1 MKSKKKT
8 VTSKVDVKKFST
20 TKPKLLSGGN
30 PQIPIGYGDKP
41 VQDYIKAMPGWK
53 RKIGQR
59 LDNLVVEAVPKAE
72 KAVKWNSPFYG
83 LKDQGWFLSFH
94 CFTKYIKL
102 TFFKGTLLKPPP
114 PEESK
119 HKEVRYLNIYE
130 DEAVDE
136 TQLKEWIK
144 QASKLPG
151 EKL

>member
-1 MKSKKKT
+1 MKSKKKK
-8 VTSKVDVKKFST
+8 VTSKVDVKKSST

-83 LKDQGWFLSFH
+83 L
-94 CFTKYIKL
+94 
-102 TFFKGTLLKPPP
+102 
-114 PEESK
+114 
-119 HKEVRYLNIYE
+119 
-130 DEAVDE
+130 
-136 TQLKEWIK
+136 
-144 QASKLPG
+144 
-151 EKL
+151 